1 VVKEVLEWSASD
13 DGSTSEDDS
22 STPVK
27 LFEGRPKYLDCANII
42 VRARLKN
49 LQLSARKWAE
59 VKPTKPSPVDLP
71 ATPRIPVNSKLS
83 PRLPTLRRVGM
94 TPWD

>member
-27 LFEGRPKYLDCANII
+27 LFEGRP
-42 VRARLKN
+42 RLKN